1 MRIISGYLG
10 GRKIKE
16 KLPSGIRPTTD
27 MSREWLFNT
36 LDNIVDFEDLIFLD
50 LFSGSGAV
58 GIEAISRGANSH
70 FIDKSKHS
78 LNFVKN
84 SIHSLSIEQ
93 DKYSV
98 IKNDSLKFLKKTEL
112 LFDIIF
118 IDPPYETS
126 LATQSLDIILERNIF
141 SNSIIIIETQA
152 YKNIDMAGFNLIKE
166 KKMGNSIFFIIKK
179 TSTQINQ

>member
-10 GRKIKE
+10 GRRVKE

-36 LDNIVDFEDLIFLD
+36 LDNFVDFGEIQFLD
-50 LFSGSGAV
+50 LFSGSGFV
-58 GIEAISRGANSH
+58 GIEAISRGANAH
-70 FIDKSKHS
+70 FIDKSK
-78 LNFVKN
+78 N
-84 SIHSLSIEQ
+84 SIDFIKSSIHTLSIEQ
-93 DKYSV
+93 DKYSL
-98 IKNDSLKFLKKTEL
+98 IKNDSLKFLKKTEI

-126 LATQSLDIILERNIF
+126 LAAQSLNIIAQRNIF
-141 SNSIIIIETQA
+141 NSSIIIIETQTFR
-152 YKNIDMAGFNLIKE
+152 KIDLSGFNLIKE

-179 TSTQINQ
+179 TSTQINK